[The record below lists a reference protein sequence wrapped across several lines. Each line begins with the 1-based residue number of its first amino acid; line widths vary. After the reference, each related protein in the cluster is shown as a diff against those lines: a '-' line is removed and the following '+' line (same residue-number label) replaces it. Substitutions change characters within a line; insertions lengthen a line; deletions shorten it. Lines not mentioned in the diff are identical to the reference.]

1 MPRETPAQCAMRT
14 RLPSGDTPNTAPRQ
28 VVQLTYDPKEVEYK
42 ELVRVLFTRIN
53 PALKDQVGND
63 RGTQYR
69 HGVYFHTPQQKADA
83 EAVFAEIKGA

>member
-1 MPRETPAQCAMRT
+1 M
-14 RLPSGDTPNTAPRQ
+14 
-28 VVQLTYDPKEVEYK
+28 VQLTYDPKEVEYK

-83 EAVFAEIKGA
+83 EAVFAQIKGASNLNPAA

>member
-1 MPRETPAQCAMRT
+1 MHTHLSSDATRNPAS
-14 RLPSGDTPNTAPRQ
+14 LQ

-83 EAVFAEIKGA
+83 EAVFAQIKGASNLNPAA